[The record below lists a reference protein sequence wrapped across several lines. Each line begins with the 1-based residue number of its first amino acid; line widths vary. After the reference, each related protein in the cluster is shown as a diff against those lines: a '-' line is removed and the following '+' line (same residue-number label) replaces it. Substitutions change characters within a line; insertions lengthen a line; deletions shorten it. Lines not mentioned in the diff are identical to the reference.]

1 MKKNSKMNTIN
12 FQEGFNVN
20 MPLMLD
26 LTDKKVVIVGGG
38 KIATRRVQTLLDY
51 TTLIHVVSPT
61 LTETIEQLVKTKCIT
76 YSNKCFE
83 PQDIVDADFVIAAT
97 NDQKVNEE
105 VMRALP
111 RHALFNHAGQAEL
124 GNVTFPNIFKRNR
137 LTIGVS
143 TEGASPKLGQRIIKN
158 LEHTY
163 TEDYADYVQFLYESR
178 QYIKALRIEPSDK
191 QALLEQILSEK
202 YLDETKQH
210 EFIRWL
216 KSQVK

>member
-1 MKKNSKMNTIN
+1 MAFLLK
-12 FQEGFNVN
+12 
-20 MPLMLD
+20 
-26 LTDKKVVIVGGG
+26 G
-38 KIATRRVQTLLDY
+38 KPEI
-51 TTLIHVVSPT
+51 S
-61 LTETIEQLVKTKCIT
+61 
-76 YSNKCFE
+76 
-83 PQDIVDADFVIAAT
+83 
-97 NDQKVNEE
+97 
-105 VMRALP
+105 
-111 RHALFNHAGQAEL
+111 
-124 GNVTFPNIFKRNR
+124 
-137 LTIGVS
+137 
-143 TEGASPKLGQRIIKN
+143 QRIIKN